1 MVHTNS
7 PDSKV
12 KSPKYK
18 WCTMLHSTSFVLWLN
33 FKQNSIIL
41 CRLKTCSNSFK
52 FYLVKLI
59 IHKLNL
65 NMYVAVWGN
74 RHPLMMLFTI
84 LLYKYKK
91 SYYSL
96 KTNFITLERHDETL
110 ALSSCEVNNTAYL
123 TCLKSVSED
132 VPHFL
137 WDNQI
142 VVIIYTHFYWLH
154 SSFWIW
160 ICMWRAWEN
169 R

>member
-1 MVHTNS
+1 MCRHVRSSVCQCSKCSMFGILVFVPPLVHTNS

-91 SYYSL
+91 KL
-96 KTNFITLERHDETL
+96 LQLENQFYNSRETWWN
-110 ALSSCEVNNTAYL
+110 S
-123 TCLKSVSED
+123 
-132 VPHFL
+132 
-137 WDNQI
+137 
-142 VVIIYTHFYWLH
+142 
-154 SSFWIW
+154 SSFKLWS
-160 ICMWRAWEN
+160 
-169 R
+169 